1 MTPSGGR
8 SKARTL
14 LLLTVVFFAVTLF
27 YTTSNLFYEKLDP
40 GHGITLRQDFIL
52 YAVRWL
58 PWIIFAPVA
67 IELARRFPLRGR
79 RWPGRVALRAG
90 AGLVLATLESLLSFA
105 LYRFSVAPL
114 VALPPGE
121 GLHLLDPWLT
131 HLNYLHNNILTYLAI
146 LGAVW
151 GLDYLRLY
159 REKELA
165 AGRLETELAR
175 ANLLALRSQLHPH
188 FLFNTLHMI
197 SAVVYQDPGLAD
209 RLIGRLSDL
218 LRVTLQEPD
227 AAKVPLRH
235 ELEIL
240 DLYLE
245 IMKTRFGRRLA
256 ISYDIDPET
265 LPALVPSF
273 SLQPI
278 VENAIKHGLLP
289 RAEGGKVSIAAR
301 RHDGRLVVRVSD
313 DGPGFGP
320 DPEALLSKGVGL
332 NNIKSRLAGLF
343 GSAGALRLEPGAGGG
358 ARVALDIPF
367 ETEPAAAAGERR
379 G

>member
-1 MTPSGGR
+1 MTSRFR
-8 SKARTL
+8 SAARTL
-14 LLLTVVFFAVTLF
+14 LFLAGVFLVVTLF
-27 YTTSNLFYEKLDP
+27 FTTSNFFYKRLDP
-40 GHGITLRQDFIL
+40 DHTITLRQDFLL

-58 PWIIFAPVA
+58 PWVVFAPAA
-67 IELARRFPLRGR
+67 IGLARRFPLRGR
-79 RWPGRVALRAG
+79 GWPGRVAVLAG
-90 AGLVLATLESLLSFA
+90 AGLVLVTLESLLSFA
-105 LYRFSVAPL
+105 LYRFPVARL

-121 GLHLLDPWLT
+121 GLYLLDPWLT

-165 AGRLETELAR
+165 ASRLETELAR

-227 AAKVPLRH
+227 AAKVPLRR

-245 IMKTRFGRRLA
+245 IMKTRFGGRLA
-256 ISYDIDPET
+256 VSYEVAPET

-273 SLQPI
+273 SLQPL

-289 RAEGGKVSIAAR
+289 RAEGGKVSIAADR
-301 RHDGRLVVRVSD
+301 NDGRLVVLVSD
-313 DGPGFGP
+313 NGPGLGR
-320 DPEALLSKGVGL
+320 DPGALLEKGVGL
-332 NNIKSRLAGLF
+332 KNIRSRLHGLYGAG
-343 GSAGALRLEPGAGGG
+343 AALRLETGPAGG

-367 ETEPAAAAGERR
+367 ETGPAGPAGQ
-379 G
+379 GKG